1 MTKNMLNRAEALKNM
16 YNVVVKCLK
25 VTQSHFIM
33 ILKIY
38 IRIL

>member
-1 MTKNMLNRAEALKNM
+1 MTKNMLNCAEALKNM
-16 YNVVVKCLK
+16 YNVVKCLK

-33 ILKIY
+33 ILKMY